1 MVINVI
7 LILLETGAFRW
18 DCNQGHRRERN
29 EELRTSSEVIHE
41 VIGM

>member
-18 DCNQGHRRERN
+18 DCNKVTDVREMKSYVQIVRSYM
-29 EELRTSSEVIHE
+29 R
-41 VIGM
+41 